1 MSEVT
6 TVGVDLAKNV
16 IVVCAANMVGKVLL
30 FKQFSFRA
38 FGEWAAKV
46 PPCVFA
52 METCGSA
59 HYWARRLSGYG
70 HSVRLMAAELVKPF
84 RMSQAAKN
92 DRNDAEAIALAAR
105 HPGMRFVTVK
115 SADQQAM
122 LSWHRMRKAWSI
134 ERTAMIN
141 RMRGLLSEFGI
152 WLGRSPGML
161 KRALPELLEAQTLP
175 PHFRSLLRLAWEQLH
190 SLEARIEASEVEI
203 LMHAKTSDDARRI
216 SAISGVGV
224 LTASAIVSTVL
235 YAKDFKNG
243 RQLAAWMGL
252 VPRQYSSGGKER
264 MGQITRRGDAYLR
277 GLLTQGARSALR
289 AAQMS
294 KFEGRTR
301 LQRWMVDLH
310 GRVGYQKA
318 LVAIANK
325 HARMIWA
332 ILATQKSYDPDAWR
346 LHTQAA

>member
-16 IVVCAANMVGKVLL
+16 IVVCGANMAGRVLF

-38 FGEWAAKV
+38 FGEWAAKI
-46 PPCVFA
+46 PPCVFG

-59 HYWARRLSGYG
+59 HYWARRLRGYG

-92 DRNDAEAIALAAR
+92 DRNDAEAIVLAAR

-122 LSWHRMRKAWSI
+122 LSWHRMRKAWSD

-141 RMRGLLSEFGI
+141 RMRGLLAEFGI
-152 WLGRSPGML
+152 WLGRSPGIL
-161 KRALPELLEAQTLP
+161 KRALPELFEAETLP
-175 PHFRSLLRLAWEQLH
+175 LHFRSILRLAWEQLRTLEER
-190 SLEARIEASEVEI
+190 LEACEREI
-203 LMHAKTSDDARRI
+203 LLHAKTNDDAKRI
-216 SAISGVGV
+216 SAISGVGA
-224 LTASAIVSTVL
+224 LTASAIVSTVP

-252 VPRQYSSGGKER
+252 VPQQYSSGGKQR

-277 GLLTQGARSALR
+277 GLLTQGARSALQ
-289 AAQMS
+289 AALMS
-294 KFEGRTR
+294 KPERRTR
-301 LQRWMVDLH
+301 LQRWMMDLRE
-310 GRVGYQKA
+310 RVGYQKA

-346 LHTQAA
+346 LHPKSA